1 MFIRLR
7 WIGLGAGVGGLLTA
21 SLLVTGV
28 LIGYYN
34 TDVLE
39 AEQIETGLVLLVEL
53 CKFLLCLYVPVS
65 FSIF

>member
-1 MFIRLR
+1 MLLILYLLLVHVLQLDEMQVLLFIRLR

-28 LIGYYN
+28 LIGHYN

-39 AEQIETGLVLLVEL
+39 AEQIETG
-53 CKFLLCLYVPVS
+53 
-65 FSIF
+65 

>member
-1 MFIRLR
+1 MMLLIMYLFLVYVLQLDEMQVLLFIRLR

-28 LIGYYN
+28 LIGHYN

-39 AEQIETGLVLLVEL
+39 AEQIETG
-53 CKFLLCLYVPVS
+53 
-65 FSIF
+65 

>member
-1 MFIRLR
+1 MMLLILYLLLVYVLQLDEIQVLLFIRLR

-28 LIGYYN
+28 LIGHYN

-39 AEQIETGLVLLVEL
+39 AEQIETG
-53 CKFLLCLYVPVS
+53 
-65 FSIF
+65 

>member
-1 MFIRLR
+1 MMLLILYLLLVYVLQLDETQVLLFVRLR

-28 LIGYYN
+28 LIGHYN

-39 AEQIETGLVLLVEL
+39 AEQIETG
-53 CKFLLCLYVPVS
+53 
-65 FSIF
+65 

>member
-1 MFIRLR
+1 MMLLILYLLLVYVLQLDEMQILLFVRLR

-28 LIGYYN
+28 LIGHYN

-39 AEQIETGLVLLVEL
+39 AEQIETG
-53 CKFLLCLYVPVS
+53 
-65 FSIF
+65 

>member
-1 MFIRLR
+1 MMLLILYLLLVYVLQLDEMQVLLFVRLR

-28 LIGYYN
+28 LIGHYN

-39 AEQIETGLVLLVEL
+39 AEQIETG
-53 CKFLLCLYVPVS
+53 
-65 FSIF
+65 

>member
-1 MFIRLR
+1 MMLLILYFLLVNVLQLDEMQVLLFIRLR

-28 LIGYYN
+28 LIGHYN

-39 AEQIETGLVLLVEL
+39 AEQIETG
-53 CKFLLCLYVPVS
+53 
-65 FSIF
+65 